1 MALRSNR
8 VRGVLSFGLVGI
20 LMLAD
25 AALAQPRPA
34 GPVPPPAP
42 ERERLG
48 RGDEPTLTV
57 VGTGE
62 AFGTPDRAVV
72 RLGAVA
78 QSSQAA
84 EAQKLVGEI
93 VTKTIDAVKQLGI
106 DEKSIRTAGV
116 SLTPVYTDQHLRP
129 LQPGQP
135 QEPQEPRISGYRA
148 SNTLEVRLD
157 DLSRLGP
164 VIDAG
169 VATGANNVEG
179 VDFQLKDD
187 GPQRKAALKQ
197 AATDARGKAE
207 ALADAMGMRLGPV
220 IEVIEGGGPGRPIPM
235 ARRAM
240 LAESFA
246 ANTPVQPGQLQVT
259 ASVTITYRLAPA
271 DHGHGGAPEKPAP

>member
-1 MALRSNR
+1 M
-8 VRGVLSFGLVGI
+8 
-20 LMLAD
+20 D
-25 AALAQPRPA
+25 A
-34 GPVPPPAP
+34 
-42 ERERLG
+42 
-48 RGDEPTLTV
+48 PTLTV
-57 VGTGE
+57 SGTGE
-62 AFGTPDRAVV
+62 SFGTPDRAIV

-78 QSSQAA
+78 QSAQAGD
-84 EAQKLVGEI
+84 AQKLVGET
-93 VTKTIDAVKQLGI
+93 VAKTIDAVKQLGI

-116 SLTPVYTDQHLRP
+116 SLTPVYADHHPRP

-157 DLSRLGP
+157 DLSKLGP

-179 VDFQLKDD
+179 VEFQLKDD

-197 AATDARGKAE
+197 AASDARGKAE

-220 IEVIEGGGPGRPIPM
+220 IEVIEGGVAGGPIPM

-246 ANTPVQPGQLQVT
+246 VSTPEQPGQLQVT
-259 ASVTITYRLAPA
+259 ASVTITYRLGPA
-271 DHGHGGAPEKPAP
+271 DHEHDHDHGGRGGAAEKPAP

>member
-1 MALRSNR
+1 
-8 VRGVLSFGLVGI
+8 
-20 LMLAD
+20 MLFLIAD
-25 AALAQPRPA
+25 AALAQPA

-42 ERERLG
+42 ERERRG
-48 RGDEPTLTV
+48 RMDGPTLTV
-57 VGTGE
+57 TGTGE
-62 AFGTPDRAVV
+62 DFGKPDRAVV

-78 QSSQAA
+78 QAEQAA
-84 EAQKLVGEI
+84 EAQKLVGDI
-93 VTKTIDAVKQLGI
+93 VAKTIDAIKQLGI

-116 SLTPVYTDQHLRP
+116 SLSPVYTDHQPRP

-135 QEPQEPRISGYRA
+135 QQPQEPRISGYRA

-157 DLSRLGP
+157 DLARIGP

-220 IEVIEGGGPGRPIPM
+220 IEVIEGGGAGRPIPM

-246 ANTPVQPGQLQVT
+246 VSTPVQPGQLQVT

-271 DHGHGGAPEKPAP
+271 DHDHGGAPEKPAA